1 MECPKCGAAQDA
13 GREECSACGVVFA
26 RWQPRQPR
34 RPTLSSTPVETP
46 APSAGIPV
54 PLLIVAAFIVVVVGL
69 IWTKHHQ
76 AARASVNPDE
86 ILNEINNKGSN
97 LRRQLR
103 EEQAAIHRA
112 QTRAAMT
119 ASAIKQELP
128 SDLDESRITDL
139 IQSCSYFS
147 DRVTVDI
154 PKKFQANIYRIIL
167 DRYPALPMAVVEHLI
182 EFDPPSF
189 NSSAASRYLPNP
201 AYPGEMINVKIVPY
215 AYSKV
220 DVSEGDDVYHFG
232 LGRRRIDITRTTP
245 TSESA
250 VTATFTWGFD
260 NNAGANLA
268 PEREDRNGAAELQR
282 TANGWSLVKVWRNMR
297 NGSTGINCQ

>member
-13 GREECSACGVVFA
+13 GREECSACGVFFA
-26 RWQPRQPR
+26 RWQPR

-46 APSAGIPV
+46 APSGGIPV
-54 PLLIVAAFIVVVVGL
+54 PLLIVAAFFVVVGGL

-86 ILNEINNKGSN
+86 ILNEINNKGSD

-103 EEQAAIHRA
+103 EEQVAIHRA

-119 ASAIKQELP
+119 AEAIKPQLP
-128 SDLDESRITDL
+128 DDLDESRITDL

-147 DRVTVDI
+147 DRVTADI
-154 PKKFQANIYRIIL
+154 PKKFQVNIYRIIL
-167 DRYPALPMAVVEHLI
+167 DRYPALPMAEVEHLI
-182 EFDPPSF
+182 EFDPPGF
-189 NSSAASRYLPNP
+189 NSSAASHSLPNP
-201 AYPGEMINVKIVPY
+201 AYPGDTVSVKIVPY

-232 LGRRRIDITRTTP
+232 LGRRRIEITRAQP
-245 TSESA
+245 LSESKVFA
-250 VTATFTWGFD
+250 AFTWGFD
-260 NNAGANLA
+260 NNAGASLS
-268 PEREDRNGAAELQR
+268 PEKQDRSGSAEVQR
-282 TANGWSLVKVWRNMR
+282 TSGGWTLLRVSRNSR
-297 NGSTGINCQ
+297 GALETIPCQ